1 MTVSRSISRR
11 TTLGALPVMLSAPA
25 IVRAQSGFPDRPV
38 TMVTA
43 SAPGG
48 PTDVLAR
55 LIADGMGRDLGQ
67 SVVNLNVTGATLSGT
82 RAAQAKPDGYTLLI
96 NNVGFAAAATLYR
109 QLPFN
114 VQESFAPLGLVSEA
128 AMTVVGR
135 RDFPARNVTEL
146 VALMKREGNKLNLA
160 NSGLG
165 SASHLGGM
173 LLQQAAGAS
182 ATTIPFRGSAPAMVE
197 LVGGRIDIFVDQGTN
212 TVPYIRAGTIKGYA
226 VTSEARVKGLDDLPT
241 GTEAGLPSLR
251 MTTWH
256 GLYAPAGTPEPVQ
269 ERLAAALRAALRE
282 PALRLDH
289 HEVAVDELHHRAAGE
304 AGIGDAAEGVGYRV
318 PQVAGR
324 AVDDHHL
331 VAEADLVVVD
341 HHPAAAGDHAHG
353 YGLQVIGDPV
363 QEPPRD
369 RQQLALSVVDATHR
383 VGVDLHQRLQ
393 ARQRL

>member
-1 MTVSRSISRR
+1 MTSLRSISRR
-11 TTLGALPVMLSAPA
+11 ATLGALPLVLSAPA
-25 IVRAQSGFPDRPV
+25 IVRAQSGLPDRPI

-67 SVVNLNVTGATLSGT
+67 TVVNLNVTGATMSGA

-96 NNVGFAAAATLYR
+96 NNVGFAATATLYR

-135 RDFPARNVTEL
+135 RDFPPKGIAEL
-146 VALMKREGNKLNLA
+146 VEHMKHEGAKLNLA

-197 LVGGRIDIFVDQGTN
+197 LIGGRIDIFVDQGTN
-212 TVPYIRAGTIKGYA
+212 TVPYLRAGTIKGYA
-226 VTSEARVKGLDDLPT
+226 VTSEARVNGLDELPT
-241 GTEAGLPSLR
+241 GLEAGLSSLR

-256 GLYAPAGTPEPVQ
+256 GLYAPAGTPEPIQ
-269 ERLAAALRAALRE
+269 QRLAAALRAALRE
-282 PALRLDH
+282 PTLRQ
-289 HEVAVDELHHRAAGE
+289 RF
-304 AGIGDAAEGVGYRV
+304 
-318 PQVAGR
+318 
-324 AVDDHHL
+324 
-331 VAEADLVVVD
+331 ADLVTA
-341 HHPAAAGDHAHG
+341 PAPEERATPAFHRRFLAEEIARWRPLIQAAGVYAD
-353 YGLQVIGDPV
+353 
-363 QEPPRD
+363 
-369 RQQLALSVVDATHR
+369 
-383 VGVDLHQRLQ
+383 
-393 ARQRL
+393 